1 MDIHGYSFGGVVK
14 VLLQSNRHSLLS
26 GRLVVNLCILTICIV
41 KCL

>member
-1 MDIHGYSFGGVVK
+1 MDIHGYSFGGVV
-14 VLLQSNRHSLLS
+14 LQSNRHSLLS